1 MSENFDA
8 PAEIKAL
15 GTEIKTALDRVR
27 NVAEDALREAKGAS
41 GEVKSSVKAAADEA
55 LASMGAR
62 VAELEQKAARRGK
75 ADDAEVKSVGQRF
88 VDDDGYKAIGGNA
101 SWRGRH
107 AVEVKNITSATAAG
121 VVRADRSPEFVMLPN
136 RRMTIRDLLTPGTTS
151 SNAVEFVREATFT
164 NAAAPVAEAGAK
176 PQSAM
181 TTALTTV
188 NVRTIAHWMRASRQV
203 LADAPQLQS
212 IIDGRLRFGL
222 AFAEEMQLLA
232 GDGTG
237 QNINGL
243 IPQATAYSAPFA
255 LAGATA
261 IDTIRLALLQ
271 ASLAEFP
278 STGIVMH
285 PTDWARIETTKD
297 TQGRYIIGNP
307 QQGTQ
312 PTLWG
317 LPVVATQ
324 AITVDKVLV
333 GAFRLGAQIF
343 DREDA
348 VVMVSTEDQ
357 DNFTKNLVTVLAEER
372 LALAVYRPAAFVYAD
387 LGFVA

>member
-1 MSENFDA
+1 MSEHFDA

-15 GTEIKTALDRVR
+15 GSEIKTALDKVR
-27 NVAEDALREAKGAS
+27 NVAEDALREAKSAS
-41 GEVKSSVKAAADEA
+41 GEVKASVKAAADEA

-75 ADDAEVKSVGQRF
+75 ADADEFKSVGQRF
-88 VDDDGYKAIGGNA
+88 VEDEGFKAIGGNA

-107 AVEVKNITSATAAG
+107 ALEVKNITSTTAAG
-121 VVRADRSPEFVMLPN
+121 TVRADRSPEFVMLAN

-164 NAAAPVAEAGAK
+164 NSAAPVAEAAAK
-176 PQSAM
+176 PQSSM
-181 TTALTTV
+181 TTALSTV

-212 IIDGRLRFGL
+212 IIDGRLRYGL
-222 AFAEEMQLLA
+222 AFAEEQQLLA

-243 IPQATAYSAPFA
+243 ITQATAYSAPFA

-297 TQGRYIIGNP
+297 SQGRYIIGNP

-357 DNFTKNLVTVLAEER
+357 DNFVKNLVTVLAEER
-372 LALAVYRPAAFVYAD
+372 LALAVYRPTAFVYAD

>member
-1 MSENFDA
+1 MSDNFDA

-15 GTEIKTALDRVR
+15 GNEIKTALDKVR
-27 NVAEDALREAKGAS
+27 NVAEDALREAKTAS

-55 LASMGAR
+55 LAAMGAR

-75 ADDAEVKSVGQRF
+75 ADEAEVKTVGQRF
-88 VDDDGYKAIGGNA
+88 VEDDGYKAIGGNA

-121 VVRADRSPEFVMLPN
+121 VVRADRSPEFVTLPN

-212 IIDGRLRFGL
+212 IIDGRLRYGL
-222 AFAEEMQLLA
+222 SFVEEQQLLA

-237 QNINGL
+237 QNINGI